1 MKKIVLIF
9 ILHTFLAGCSGLNFP
24 SVHKIGIQQGNIIDE
39 EMTDQLFLGMSKPQV
54 KYVLGT
60 PVINDT
66 FTLNRWDYSYRY
78 ISPNGEL
85 DKKSLTLIFDASDTL
100 KEIIKTL

>member
-1 MKKIVLIF
+1 
-9 ILHTFLAGCSGLNFP
+9 
-24 SVHKIGIQQGNIIDE
+24 
-39 EMTDQLFLGMSKPQV
+39 MTDQLFLGMSKPQV

-100 KEIIKTL
+100 KEIIKKLYPGLIQSRAYFFFRPCLTDLLYK

>member
-1 MKKIVLIF
+1 MKKLILIF
-9 ILHTFLAGCSGLNFP
+9 VLNAFLAGCSGLNFP
-24 SVHKIGIQQGNIIDE
+24 SVHKIGIQQGNIIDD
-39 EMTDQLFLGMSKPQV
+39 EMTEQLFIGMSKSQV

-85 DKKSLTLIFDASDTL
+85 EKKSLTLVFNESNAL
-100 KEIIKTL
+100 KEIIETL

>member
-1 MKKIVLIF
+1 
-9 ILHTFLAGCSGLNFP
+9 
-24 SVHKIGIQQGNIIDE
+24 
-39 EMTDQLFLGMSKPQV
+39 MSKPQV